1 MQSRVVKSNY
11 LVLRIQ
17 PVCNTR
23 GKTELQNRRKKY
35 LRGEIKQ
42 DRIL

>member
-1 MQSRVVKSNY
+1 MQSRVGKSNY

-23 GKTELQNRRKKY
+23 GGGAGKELQKKV
-35 LRGEIKQ
+35 LMWEVKE